1 MARWSRTVLAAALI
15 GAAAVV
21 VARALVSRRARHD
34 PRVFDDGRV
43 PSVAPTRARRGRPE
57 DRGRV
62 DTIALDL
69 ERLRT
74 SGASGLEPVVEYL
87 TYIQSQRGE
96 DAGHL
101 TFVRYDDLDA
111 MADLDGV
118 DTPAFLERLDQ
129 LGVVVSNN

>member
-21 VARALVSRRARHD
+21 VVRALAARRSRHD
-34 PRVFDDGRV
+34 PQVFDTGHL
-43 PSVAPTRARRGRPE
+43 PPVAPARARRGTPA

-62 DTIALDL
+62 DTVALDL

-74 SGASGLEPVVEYL
+74 SGDSDLEPVVEYL

-96 DAGHL
+96 DTGHL

-111 MADLDGV
+111 MADREGV